1 MLRGTEPDCYFS
13 KPPFVRGRI
22 EGPLR
27 EDEEGTDETVSDQT
41 ISGPVGDAPSLA
53 PQEHLQCHRPSCT
66 HPRPLHFPE
75 QDGGGQILDGM
86 TDESVDRC
94 L

>member
-13 KPPFVRGRI
+13 EPPFVRGWI

-41 ISGPVGDAPSLA
+41 IISPVGDAPSLA
-53 PQEHLQCHRPSCT
+53 PREHLQCHCPSRT
-66 HPRPLHFPE
+66 HPCPPLP
-75 QDGGGQILDGM
+75 
-86 TDESVDRC
+86 
-94 L
+94 